1 MSNLER
7 AIELATLAHRGQVD
21 KAGRPYILHP
31 LELMSRFADADADAK
46 IVAVLHDTI
55 EDSDLDAAALRAK
68 GFSEP
73 VVDAVLAL
81 TRRSHESYDEFI
93 ERVRTNPLARR
104 VKIADLEHN
113 MDVRRLA
120 KLGPDDLERL
130 ERYHRSWRR
139 LARET

>member
-55 EDSDLDAAALRAK
+55 EDSDLDAAALRADPRK
-68 GFSEP
+68 SEWTG
-73 VVDAVLAL
+73 ARL
-81 TRRSHESYDEFI
+81 TFREQDTQRRSWATSM
-93 ERVRTNPLARR
+93 VT
-104 VKIADLEHN
+104 V
-113 MDVRRLA
+113 
-120 KLGPDDLERL
+120 
-130 ERYHRSWRR
+130 S
-139 LARET
+139 TTCS